1 MSRLIRPCIV
11 CLLALMGASG
21 VRAADIRS
29 VRFWEADDHTRVVF
43 DVSEAIDYKLFVL
56 EGPHRVVLDVSAST
70 AIGLNIPESKGVV
83 RGLRSGRQGGALRL
97 VLDLERG
104 VQPKTFL
111 LPPAEKH
118 GYRLVLDLFEREAGP
133 VVVKT
138 EANARPSGQRKV
150 VVAIDA
156 GHGGDDP
163 GALGAAGSREKNIT
177 LAVAKSL
184 AEAINGEPGMTA
196 VLIRDRDFFI
206 PLERRYAIAREA
218 KADLFVSIH
227 ADAFTT
233 KAARGSSVFV
243 LSQRGASS
251 EAARMLA
258 RQENQADLVG
268 GVSFRD
274 KDSTLAAVLL
284 DLSQGATME
293 ASEIVASNVL
303 RGLANIGNLHK
314 RELQRA
320 NFVVLRSPDV
330 PSLLVE
336 TAFISNPTEEKRLN
350 DPKHRQKLAVAVT
363 DGIREYFA
371 TTPPQGT
378 WFAANPQR
386 ASHHIVA
393 RGESLSAIAARH
405 GVSVSALRATNK
417 LRSDNVWAGAV
428 LKLPP
433 ISS

>member
-1 MSRLIRPCIV
+1 MSRRFRTSLI
-11 CLLALMGASG
+11 LLLLLQIASALSAAEFQA
-21 VRAADIRS
+21 VRY
-29 VRFWEADDHTRVVF
+29 WEADDHTRVVF
-43 DVSEAIDYKLFVL
+43 DVSEAIDYKLFML
-56 EGPHRVVLDVSAST
+56 EGPHRLVLDVPASSA
-70 AIGLNIPESKGVV
+70 AGLNIPDAKGAV
-83 RGLRSGRQGGALRL
+83 RGLRSGKQGASLRL
-97 VLDLERG
+97 VLDLDRG

-111 LPPAEKH
+111 LPPADKH
-118 GYRLVLDLFEREAGP
+118 GHRLVLDLFEHDAQP
-133 VVVKT
+133 TVVKT
-138 EANARPSGQRKV
+138 DEQARPSGQRKV
-150 VVAIDA
+150 IVAIDA

-163 GALGAAGSREKNIT
+163 GAIGAAGSREKDIT
-177 LAVAKSL
+177 LSVAKSL
-184 AEAINGEPGMTA
+184 AAAIDAEPGMSA

-227 ADAFTT
+227 ADAFTN

-268 GVSFRD
+268 GVSLDD

-293 ASEIVASNVL
+293 ASEVVASNVL
-303 RGLANIGNLHK
+303 RGLANIGNLRK

-350 DPKHRQKLAVAVT
+350 DPKHRQKLASAVT
-363 DGIREYFA
+363 TGIREYFA

-405 GVSVSALRATNK
+405 GVSVAALRATNR
-417 LRSDNVWAGAV
+417 LQSDNVWVGAV

-433 ISS
+433 TSG

>member
-1 MSRLIRPCIV
+1 MLS
-11 CLLALMGASG
+11 
-21 VRAADIRS
+21 AAEFRS
-29 VRFWEADDHTRVVF
+29 VRFWEADNHTRVVF
-43 DVSEAIDYKLFVL
+43 DVSAPIDYKLFVL
-56 EGPHRVVLDVSAST
+56 DGPHRVVLDVVSAT
-70 AIGLNIPESKGVV
+70 AVGLDIPGGKGVV
-83 RGLRSGRQGGALRL
+83 RGLRSGRQGSALRL
-97 VLDLERG
+97 VLDLDRD

-111 LPPAEKH
+111 LPPNDQH
-118 GYRLVLDLFEREAGP
+118 GHRLVLDLFEREATP
-133 VVVKT
+133 IVVKT
-138 EANARPSGQRKV
+138 DIESRPSGQRKV
-150 VVAIDA
+150 IVAIDA

-163 GALGAAGSREKNIT
+163 GAIGAAGSREKDIT

-184 AEAINGEPGMTA
+184 AAEINVDPGMSA
-196 VLIRDRDFFI
+196 VLLRDRDFFI
-206 PLERRYAIAREA
+206 PLEQRYALAREA

-227 ADAFTT
+227 ADAFTN

-258 RQENQADLVG
+258 RKENQADLVG
-268 GVSFRD
+268 GVSLGD
-274 KDSTLAAVLL
+274 KESTLAAVLL
-284 DLSQGATME
+284 DLSQGATMG
-293 ASEIVASNVL
+293 ASEVVASNVL
-303 RGLANIGNLHK
+303 RGLARIGNLHK
-314 RELQRA
+314 RDLQRA

-336 TAFISNPTEEKRLN
+336 TAFISNPAEEKRLN
-350 DPKHRQKLAVAVT
+350 DPKHRAKLAAAVT

-405 GVSVSALRATNK
+405 GCSVTALRATNK
-417 LRSDNVWAGAV
+417 LSSDNVWVGAV

-433 ISS
+433 ISG